1 MPSSVDVRD
10 DVRGDELKDHS
21 SRLYCLNDH
30 PGMSV
35 QHFSGA
41 RSTRVAVLIA
51 GDRPGTARSIPVDP
65 ETTMIMRLMTARR
78 CSAGLI
84 AATLGV
90 TEDDARDLTAALDL
104 IAPQD
109 GSVRLAPDTAHGGE
123 AGNLRTAARLYTAR
137 QLAFL
142 AKSWLT
148 RATIPEIACDL
159 GRSES
164 AIKRKLRGMGFLQ
177 RQRTEAWDDLETLR
191 GLSARQSAERRLDAM
206 LSGDAAPVPRRRSKF
221 RWTVDRTA
229 ALCERW
235 LEGWTPAAI
244 ARDLGTTPG
253 SVSTRATRACLPA
266 RTRTADGRLLV
277 SAVGHICLDK
287 HRQEYFWSRRQTATQ
302 SAYRAS
308 AAASAVAVW

>member
-10 DVRGDELKDHS
+10 DVRDDELKDHS
-21 SRLYCLNDH
+21 SRLYWLKYR
-30 PGMSV
+30 PEMSV

-41 RSTRVAVLIA
+41 GSTSVAVLSA
-51 GDRPGTARSIPVDP
+51 GERPDTSRSIPVDP
-65 ETTMIMRLMTARR
+65 ETTMILRLMTARR
-78 CSAGLI
+78 CSTGLI

-90 TEDDARDLTAALDL
+90 TEDDARDLAAALDL

-123 AGNLRTAARLYTAR
+123 AGNLRTGARLYTPR

-177 RQRTEAWDDLETLR
+177 RQRTKAWDDLETLR

-229 ALCERW
+229 LLCTRW

-244 ARDLGTTPG
+244 ARALGTTPG

-266 RTRTADGRLLV
+266 RTRTADGRLFV
-277 SAVGHICLDK
+277 SEVGHVCLDK
-287 HRQEYFWSRRQTATQ
+287 ERQEYFWSRRQTARQ

-308 AAASAVAVW
+308 SAAASLAMW